1 MAHVINFN
9 DFAPSAPAPSLI
21 ARLRQAYA
29 DFRAYL
35 ATTGELKA
43 LSDRELADLGLSRLS
58 VEDVARE
65 AVYGK

>member
-9 DFAPSAPAPSLI
+9 DFSPSAAPNLI